1 MAKEK
6 KRGMKKELAQA
17 VEQANQTNPTTKQR
31 SKRITE

>member
-6 KRGMKKELAQA
+6 KHGMKKELSQT
-17 VEQANQTNPTTKQR
+17 VEHANESKPSTKQR